1 MGTPKEI
8 PNPDY
13 KGPWVHPMIAN
24 PEYSEDSQLYS
35 YEDFGVI
42 GLDLWQVK
50 SGTVFSNFLIT
61 DDVETAKAAC
71 QEVLDTTVKGELA
84 MKEEVEEANRK
95 IEEEAEKAK
104 AAEEEADE
112 DDEED
117 NVVEASPEVAAEVTP
132 EVAAE
137 EPAAA
142 TGK

>member
-84 MKEEVEEANRK
+84 MKKKPKKPKQLKKKLMKMTMNQWERLTMMKK
-95 IEEEAEKAK
+95 IMLLKLHQKQPLKNQQQPLEKMSFK
-104 AAEEEADE
+104 
-112 DDEED
+112 
-117 NVVEASPEVAAEVTP
+117 
-132 EVAAE
+132 
-137 EPAAA
+137 
-142 TGK
+142 